1 VHGTGDPTEQ
11 ARYCFEKLSRIL
23 AAAGCSLS
31 DVIKVTTYMVEPEHR
46 ALISAV
52 RKQHF
57 SDPLPASTGV
67 VVKQLADP
75 SLLYEIEAIAVV
87 PSASTSEH

>member
-1 VHGTGDPTEQ
+1 
-11 ARYCFEKLSRIL
+11 
-23 AAAGCSLS
+23 
-31 DVIKVTTYMVEPEHR
+31 
-46 ALISAV
+46 LISAV